1 MPTQIGTV
9 TVPQIVNVQVGD
21 GAEIA
26 VALYSPEGNGPFPAL
41 FAASPYRFDN
51 NVLPASPQFLW
62 RETGPIDF
70 YVKQGYVYAHMD
82 VRGSGR
88 SGGNYTLFGKQ
99 EQQDCYDVIEWIG
112 GQRWSNGKVGTIGQS
127 YYCMLQWF
135 IGALAPPALACMGA
149 HDGMNDLYRASVYQG
164 GIPGEFFYSYWWT
177 QNRIINRWPAN
188 GGPTR
193 EQREDFGTWVAEHPT
208 YDEFW
213 RERCAFELLDRIT
226 VPLYSSGV
234 WAKMQLHTQGNIEGF
249 KRARGAKKLRMSGV
263 PNAWAAAAEFASVE
277 FHERIM
283 LPFYDHY
290 LKGKTT
296 DYLDRPPVQYA
307 LRGSNTMRS
316 AETWPPA
323 GVLYRT
329 WYLGR
334 GPSGSV
340 TSLNDGSLSTTQG
353 EGATSYEYPN
363 PGWVTG
369 VVGFGPSGPAG
380 GFDPVRRVLTFTTA
394 SLASDLEI
402 CGPIKLVL
410 HAASTCKDTD
420 FFIKL
425 TDQFPQ
431 SSDDRAKGLN
441 PGGELVTRGWLRA
454 SHRALDPAR
463 STEMEPYHTHDA
475 PESLVPGQVY
485 RFDISLEP
493 MAYFFKAG
501 HRIRLEIVNGDSPV
515 TEALWTHYYRPDKI
529 GQDTVYHNAQY
540 PSALTL
546 PVTSG

>member
-26 VALYSPEGNGPFPAL
+26 VALYSPEGNGQFPAL

-99 EQQDCYDVIEWIG
+99 EQQDCYDVIEWVG

-213 RERCAFELLDRIT
+213 RERCAFELLDRIK

-234 WAKMQLHTQGNIEGF
+234 WAKMQLHTRGNIEGF

-394 SLASDLEI
+394 SLANDLEI

-431 SSDDRAKGLN
+431 SSDDLAKGLN
-441 PGGELVTRGWLRA
+441 PGGELVTRG
-454 SHRALDPAR
+454 
-463 STEMEPYHTHDA
+463 
-475 PESLVPGQVY
+475 
-485 RFDISLEP
+485 
-493 MAYFFKAG
+493 
-501 HRIRLEIVNGDSPV
+501 
-515 TEALWTHYYRPDKI
+515 
-529 GQDTVYHNAQY
+529 
-540 PSALTL
+540 
-546 PVTSG
+546 

>member
-26 VALYSPEGNGPFPAL
+26 VALYSPEGDGPFPAL

-88 SGGNYTLFGKQ
+88 SGGNYTLFGRQ
-99 EQQDCYDVIEWIG
+99 EQQDCYDVIEWVG

-213 RERCAFELLDRIT
+213 RERCAFELLDRIK

-234 WAKMQLHTQGNIEGF
+234 WAKMQLHTRGNIEGF

-369 VVGFGPSGPAG
+369 VVGFGPTGPAG

-394 SLASDLEI
+394 SLANDLEI

-493 MAYFFKAG
+493 MAYLFKVG

-515 TEALWTHYYRPDKI
+515 TEVLWTHYYRPDKI
-529 GQDTVYHNAQY
+529 GEDTVYHNAQY

>member
-26 VALYSPEGNGPFPAL
+26 VALYSPEGDGPFPAL

-99 EQQDCYDVIEWIG
+99 EQQDCYDVIEWVG

-213 RERCAFELLDRIT
+213 RERCAFELLDRIK

-234 WAKMQLHTQGNIEGF
+234 WAKMQLHTRGNIEGF

-369 VVGFGPSGPAG
+369 VVGFGPTGPAG

-394 SLASDLEI
+394 SLANDLEI

-493 MAYFFKAG
+493 MAYLFKAG

-515 TEALWTHYYRPDKI
+515 TEVLWTHYYRPDKI